1 MSAVYDQPDQASG
14 TRDKLES
21 DSALQR
27 EPASRGSNPTGRVP
41 KVEPETLAIRG
52 RPPRAI
58 RFRRGVIIA
67 ASTAAAVA
75 LGGVAWIA
83 LKPQIYSRTLAD
95 DDLASPKL
103 AAPADMLDALPKS
116 YGDVPKLGP
125 PLPGDLGRPIL
136 RAHERG
142 RELQGMPASEAEAN
156 AGRKTADRHA
166 DERSAA
172 RRSPLLAAEG
182 VAAQQGSESA
192 VQTRQGQDAPVSISN
207 DGNEGAPTADRKVR
221 FVEKLDARSTINPH
235 AVEAAASPYTLA
247 AGSII
252 AASLITALNSDI
264 PGTIIAQVTQNVF
277 DSATGLHLLIPQGAR
292 LIGTYDSAIAYGQD
306 RVLVVWQRLL
316 LPDGGSLRLDNM
328 PATDSA
334 GRGGLS
340 GKVNYHT
347 GRLVKGVALGTL
359 LGAGTELSI
368 RGEGELVRAI
378 REATQTGSS
387 RAADEITRRNLDIS
401 PTITIRAGAPV
412 HLLVRQDLIIEVP
425 NEEMPR

>member
-1 MSAVYDQPDQASG
+1 MSAVYDKPDEASG
-14 TRDKLES
+14 AKDKSES
-21 DSALQR
+21 DSASQR
-27 EPASRGSNPTGRVP
+27 EPASPDSNPTGRVP
-41 KVEPETLAIRG
+41 KAEPETLAIRG

-58 RFRRGVIIA
+58 RFRREVIIA
-67 ASTAAAVA
+67 ASTAAAIA
-75 LGGVAWIA
+75 LGAVAWIA
-83 LKPQIYSRTLAD
+83 LKPHIYSRTLAE
-95 DDLASPKL
+95 DDLARPKL
-103 AAPADMLDALPKS
+103 AAPADMVDALPKS

-136 RAHERG
+136 RAQERG
-142 RELQGMPASEAEAN
+142 RGAQGMPAPKN
-156 AGRKTADRHA
+156 AGGEIADRHA

-172 RRSPLLAAEG
+172 LRSPLLAAEG
-182 VAAQQGSESA
+182 IAARQGSVSA
-192 VQTRQGQDAPVSISN
+192 VQTSQGQDAPVSISN
-207 DGNEGAPTADRKVR
+207 DGNEGVPTADRKVR
-221 FVEKLDARSTINPH
+221 FVEKLDARSTVNPH

-252 AASLITALNSDI
+252 AASLITALNSDL
-264 PGTIIAQVTQNVF
+264 PGMIIAQVTQNVF

-292 LIGTYDSAIAYGQD
+292 LIGTYDSALAYGQD
-306 RVLVVWQRLL
+306 RVLVVWQRLM
-316 LPDGGSLRLDNM
+316 LPDGRSLSLDNM
-328 PATDSA
+328 PATDGS

-340 GKVNYHT
+340 GQVDHHT
-347 GRLVKGVALGTL
+347 GRLAKGMALATL

-368 RGEGELVRAI
+368 SGDGELVRAV
-378 REATQTGSS
+378 REATQTGAT

>member
-21 DSALQR
+21 DSASQR

-41 KVEPETLAIRG
+41 KTEPETLAIRG

-58 RFRRGVIIA
+58 RFRREVIIA
-67 ASTAAAVA
+67 ASTAAAIA

-83 LKPQIYSRTLAD
+83 LKPQIYSRTLAE
-95 DDLASPKL
+95 DDLARPKL
-103 AAPADMLDALPKS
+103 AAPADMVDALPKS

-136 RAHERG
+136 RAQERG
-142 RELQGMPASEAEAN
+142 RGAQGMPARKD
-156 AGRKTADRHA
+156 AGGEIADRHA

-172 RRSPLLAAEG
+172 WRSPLLAAEG
-182 VAAQQGSESA
+182 IAARQGSVSA
-192 VQTRQGQDAPVSISN
+192 VQTSQGQDAPVSISN
-207 DGNEGAPTADRKVR
+207 DGNEGVPTADRKVR
-221 FVEKLDARSTINPH
+221 FVEKLDARSTVNPH
-235 AVEAAASPYTLA
+235 AVESAASPYTLA

-277 DSATGLHLLIPQGAR
+277 DSAKGSHLLIPQGAS
-292 LIGTYDSAIAYGQD
+292 LIGTYDSAVAYGQD

-316 LPDGGSLRLDNM
+316 LPDGASLRLDNM

-340 GKVNYHT
+340 GKVDYHT
-347 GRLVKGVALGTL
+347 GRLMKGMALATL

-368 RGEGELVRAI
+368 SGNGELVRAI
-378 REATQTGSS
+378 REATQTGST

-425 NEEMPR
+425 HEEMPR

>member
-1 MSAVYDQPDQASG
+1 MSAVNDKPDQASG
-14 TRDKLES
+14 AKHKSES
-21 DSALQR
+21 DSASQR
-27 EPASRGSNPTGRVP
+27 EPASPDSNPTGSVP
-41 KVEPETLAIRG
+41 KVDPETLAIRG

-58 RFRRGVIIA
+58 RFRREVIIA
-67 ASTAAAVA
+67 ASMAAAIV

-83 LKPQIYSRTLAD
+83 LKPQIYSRTLAEE
-95 DDLASPKL
+95 DLARPQL
-103 AAPADMLDALPKS
+103 AAPVDMFDALPKN

-125 PLPGDLGRPIL
+125 ALPGDLGRPIL
-136 RAHERG
+136 RAQERG
-142 RELQGMPASEAEAN
+142 RETQAMPATKAAAN
-156 AGRKTADRHA
+156 AGRKIADQYA

-172 RRSPLLAAEG
+172 WRSPLLAAKG
-182 VAAQQGSESA
+182 VAARQGSVPAS
-192 VQTRQGQDAPVSISN
+192 QTREGQVESVPISN
-207 DGNEGAPTADRKVR
+207 DGNGGPPAADRKVR
-221 FVEKLDARSTINPH
+221 FAENLDARSTANPH

-252 AASLITALNSDI
+252 AASLITALNSDL
-264 PGTIIAQVTQNVF
+264 PGAIIAQVTQNVF

-292 LIGTYDSAIAYGQD
+292 LIGTYDSAVAYGQD

-340 GKVNYHT
+340 GKVDYHT
-347 GRLVKGVALGTL
+347 GRLVKGMALGTL
-359 LGAGTELSI
+359 LGASTEMSI
-368 RGEGELVRAI
+368 SGDGELVRAI
-378 REATQTGSS
+378 REATQTGSA
-387 RAADEITRRNLDIS
+387 RAADEITRRNLEIS

-425 NEEMPR
+425 HEEMAR